1 MKNIRLIGVF
11 ILVVSSGTLQA
22 ASLLQPTSFPK
33 TAEDL
38 SFIQDVQ
45 LQQDGYEPWETLYDT
60 DGRCISGCL
69 YPGITIDE
77 DIRIA
82 QEHTAQA
89 WARAQQY
96 LNQQQSQNTEQ
107 PVQQISEFVQ
117 SAHEWTQPQQPLS
130 QPVKPRCSPVNSS
143 IPENQIMP
151 FGMPL
156 LGNPRITSRF
166 GSRIHPVT
174 GQPSTHKGVDF
185 SASIGT
191 SVFSPASGIVSSVW
205 TDSSCGNGLKIKHS
219 NKYETVYCH
228 LSKVTVRK
236 GERVEAGC
244 KVAETGNSGRTTGPH
259 LHYGIKEDGDY
270 VDPQNWVNAKR

>member
-11 ILVVSSGTLQA
+11 ILIVSSGTLQA

-45 LQQDGYEPWETLYDT
+45 LQQDGYEPWETLYGK

-96 LNQQQSQNTEQ
+96 LNQQQSQNAEQ

-151 FGMPL
+151 FGIPL
-156 LGNPRITSRF
+156 LGNPRITSRL
-166 GSRIHPVT
+166 GSRIPPVT
-174 GQPSTHKGVDF
+174 AQPSTHKGVDF

-191 SVFSPASGIVSSVW
+191 SVFSPASGTVSSVW
-205 TDSSCGNGLKIKHS
+205 TDSSCGNGLKIKHG